1 MDESNSVSA
10 LGAYVQNLDGQQ
22 YGAYKRI
29 QGDWFSQDVDVCI
42 DRVQGD
48 PFATPSVVRLRLHDS
63 GYSAR
68 DLSPGACRTA
78 TCDLL
83 AREFA
88 GALASSAQN
97 NSDNNNNNGAGAT
110 SNGYLGRGR
119 GRGFRGGRGRG
130 WGRAGCGRE
139 NLDFGSGK
147 SGKVE
152 INSGGAEILRR
163 AACEVVNG
171 EIEFR
176 IRVGLPANGRRIQGR
191 AAMVLLSQRLPAAAN
206 AVREN
211 GVCREKLSRWQR
223 STLTHELIT
232 SQLKQRG
239 LVAFIANG
247 SILPRSSGVT
257 SRPLSGATPFESP
270 ASLKVTFKDSDGVSI
285 EGMGV
290 KRGITILTGPGFH
303 GKSTVLQAL
312 QVGCYAHIPGDG
324 RELVITDS
332 SAVKVRSEDGR
343 CITGVNIRPFI
354 GGNLPGG
361 KDTLRF
367 STMDASGSTSLAAA
381 IQESLEA
388 EACTLLLDEDTCAT
402 NLLVRDARMQELVK
416 VDAIVPLVDRITQLR
431 DDLGVSVIAV
441 IGGCGDYL
449 DVADT
454 TLAMKDYT
462 IYDVSEDAQNVVRKM
477 PSGRK
482 PIEKCQAWTR
492 ESRTILTRSVAS
504 NGKKSGGK
512 ARGLRDLIYGD
523 EELALDGLEQL
534 VDPSQVRFV
543 GALMEWIG
551 GNRYSNVQQ
560 EKLRTMAKKAIEESN
575 RRGVYGTGDMPE
587 MAHVRIQ
594 DLIAVINRL
603 RSLKLK

>member
-1 MDESNSVSA
+1 MVEKNTVAA
-10 LGAYVQNLDGQQ
+10 LGVYLRNLHGQQ
-22 YGAYKRI
+22 YGAYKSI
-29 QGDWFSQDVDVCI
+29 QGEWMGGDVDVCI

-48 PFATPSVVRLRLHDS
+48 PFATPSVVRLRLHNA
-63 GYSAR
+63 GYSAD
-68 DLSPGACRTA
+68 DLRPGPSRTA

-88 GALASSAQN
+88 AAVASSAKN
-97 NSDNNNNNGAGAT
+97 EVAPDIDNYQ
-110 SNGYLGRGR
+110 GYNEYRGRGY

-130 WGRAGCGRE
+130 RGRVGVRP
-139 NLDFGSGK
+139 NLDSGSGK

-152 INSGGAEILRR
+152 VNSGGAEILRR
-163 AACEVVNG
+163 AACEVANG
-171 EIEFR
+171 ELEFR

-206 AVREN
+206 AMREKSI
-211 GVCREKLSRWQR
+211 CREKLSRWQH
-223 STLTHELIT
+223 STLTHELIS

-247 SILPRSSGVT
+247 ATLPRSSGVT
-257 SRPLSGATPFESP
+257 SQPLSGATSFESP

-285 EGMGV
+285 EGMGI

-312 QVGCYAHIPGDG
+312 QVGCYPHIPGDG
-324 RELVITDS
+324 RELVITDPT
-332 SAVKVRSEDGR
+332 AVKVRSEDGR
-343 CITGVNIRPFI
+343 CITCVNVQPFI

-367 STMDASGSTSLAAA
+367 STEDASGSTSLAAS

-388 EACTLLLDEDTCAT
+388 EASTLLLDEDTCAT

-431 DDLGVSVIAV
+431 DGLEVSVIAV

-454 TLAMKDYT
+454 TLAMKEYK
-462 IYDVSEDAQNVVRKM
+462 IYDVSEDAQTVVRKM

-482 PIEKCQAWTR
+482 PADKCLAWTQ
-492 ESRTILTRSVAS
+492 EERTILTRSVAS
-504 NGKKSGGK
+504 NGRKSGGK

-534 VDPSQVRFV
+534 VDPSQVRFM

-551 GNRYSNVQQ
+551 NRNGGQ
-560 EKLRTMAKKAIEESN
+560 ETLRAIAKKAIEESN
-575 RRGVYGTGDMPE
+575 QRGIYCTGNMPE
-587 MAHVRIQ
+587 MAQVRMQ

-603 RSLKLK
+603 RSLRLS